1 MWNGLQLYSS
11 LHYQKK
17 NQKNLQST
25 VILKYFKPDR
35 VSWA

>member
-1 MWNGLQLYSS
+1 MWNGLQLHS

-17 NQKNLQST
+17 KQNLRST